1 MNHLIKL
8 NNGAI
13 VSCGDCNYYDV
24 YIIDI
29 DEDRIELSDE
39 NGFVIGTIS
48 RDTYEDIEILEYD
61 NDGRI
66 SEDDTMILTL

>member
-1 MNHLIKL
+1 MNDFIKL

-13 VSCGDCNYYDV
+13 VCCGDCNYYDV
-24 YIIDI
+24 YMIDI

-48 RDTYEDIEILEYD
+48 RDTYEDVEILEYD
-61 NDGRI
+61 DDGRI
-66 SEDDTMILTL
+66 SEDDTTILSL

>member
-1 MNHLIKL
+1 MNDFIRL

-13 VSCGDCNYYDV
+13 IICGDCSFHDI

-48 RDTYEDIEILEYD
+48 RDTYEDIEVWEYD
-61 NDGRI
+61 NDGRL
-66 SEDDTMILTL
+66 SEDDTIILSL